1 MSKWVV
7 DAEHFAGYA
16 KAWLNPSGVCPYTG
30 KTADDYKREGFSVF
44 DDRQYDRLVT
54 DWENSLCGVWA
65 EESAEDYS
73 DALNVLPPVGCFDG
87 GFFVSERYASN
98 ISAYHQEAGG
108 HYYTSLQR
116 WSTPRSAILDDLA
129 KWIHSAPMCKA
140 CALCRTGCAES
151 SESVF
156 TGCVRRAEVQ
166 A

>member
-16 KAWLNPSGVCPYTG
+16 
-30 KTADDYKREGFSVF
+30 
-44 DDRQYDRLVT
+44 
-54 DWENSLCGVWA
+54 
-65 EESAEDYS
+65 
-73 DALNVLPPVGCFDG
+73 
-87 GFFVSERYASN
+87 
-98 ISAYHQEAGG
+98 QEFGG

-129 KWIHSAPMCKA
+129 KWTHAAPMCKA
-140 CALCRTGCAES
+140 CALYRTGCAES
-151 SESVF
+151 SESFF